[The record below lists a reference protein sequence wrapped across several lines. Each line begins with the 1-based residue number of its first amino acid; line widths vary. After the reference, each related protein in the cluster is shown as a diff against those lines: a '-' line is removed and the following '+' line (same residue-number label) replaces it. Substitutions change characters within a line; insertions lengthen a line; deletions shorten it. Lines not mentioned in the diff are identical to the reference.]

1 MITIIIFIKNIIIIN
16 THTHKKNCMR
26 TVISRSEG
34 CKGTTSSVQS
44 SDGELSKAPDK
55 MLNRIETLKSFYPFI

>member
-1 MITIIIFIKNIIIIN
+1 
-16 THTHKKNCMR
+16 MR

-34 CKGTTSSVQS
+34 CKGTTSAVQS

-55 MLNRIETLKSFYPFI
+55 MLNRIETLKSYHPFILNITEEIAE